1 MLLPSITQDS
11 LPSGVG
17 TPYYGRTFTYKIGA
31 AYLGALAAK
40 KSKAPAKPKQYTK
53 AEFLKAVS
61 DKTNMPQTDL
71 EKALG
76 GILGQIKKIL
86 GKGESIAF
94 VGFGKFSVADRA
106 ARDGRNP
113 QTGET
118 LKIPASKTA
127 KFTPGKELKEAVNK
141 KKKK

>member
-1 MLLPSITQDS
+1 
-11 LPSGVG
+11 
-17 TPYYGRTFTYKIGA
+17 
-31 AYLGALAAK
+31 
-40 KSKAPAKPKQYTK
+40 
-53 AEFLKAVS
+53 
-61 DKTNMPQTDL
+61 MPQTNL

-118 LKIPASKTA
+118 IKIPASKA
-127 KFTPGKELKEAVNK
+127 VKFSAGQVLKDAVNTK
-141 KKKK
+141 KRSNR